1 MMRDNNVYL
10 TNVSNTKK
18 AKDLNFDVKNQS
30 LTDLVKNN
38 VEVLKYELKGFIKC
52 IVAQIFLFYGIELG
66 PRDVKRDLAENMV
79 TNIILRDEIYVILF
93 KLYS

>member
-1 MMRDNNVYL
+1 M
-10 TNVSNTKK
+10 
-18 AKDLNFDVKNQS
+18 
-30 LTDLVKNN
+30 
-38 VEVLKYELKGFIKC
+38 KYELKGFIKC
-52 IVAQIFLFYGIELG
+52 IVAQIFVFYGIELG